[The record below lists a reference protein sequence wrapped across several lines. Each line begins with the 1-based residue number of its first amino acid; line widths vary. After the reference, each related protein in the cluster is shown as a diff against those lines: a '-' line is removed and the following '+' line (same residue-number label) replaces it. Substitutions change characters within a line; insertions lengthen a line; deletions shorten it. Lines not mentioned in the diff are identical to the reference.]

1 MSKSNTAKP
10 TPRRSALLFGLVTLA
25 LLVLAGVLFLRPYLQ
40 SAGNRNPG
48 TTLSVSMG
56 GWQPNVVYAKAGK
69 PVTVN
74 VVNLD
79 NALHS
84 DGGGWHNFVLEGQG
98 VEERIAPKQTG
109 IFSFTLNKPEEY
121 LFYCNICCG
130 GKDNPFMRGKV
141 IVEA

>member
-1 MSKSNTAKP
+1 MSKPNIANP
-10 TPRRSALLFGLVTLA
+10 AARRSALLFGLVALA
-25 LLVLAGVLFLRPYLQ
+25 LLVLAGVLFLSPYLQ
-40 SAGNRNPG
+40 STGNRNPG
-48 TTLSVSMG
+48 TTLSISMG

-69 PVTVN
+69 AITLS

-109 IFSFTLNKPEEY
+109 TVSFTLNKPGEY

-141 IVEA
+141 IVGA